1 MFHCLEELGLRRK
14 RDSKSVPRD
23 DSPRSARQLC
33 GLERDELELSQVERR
48 KITSG
53 CNS

>member
-23 DSPRSARQLC
+23 DESGRSARQLC
-33 GLERDELELSQVERR
+33 GLERGSKPEHVSGR
-48 KITSG
+48 KT
-53 CNS
+53 